1 MGLVSPEE
9 HQTWIHAERD
19 PGLGSAWDWA
29 PGLGLKAALWRRD
42 ESDALISLRCSDR
55 LAA

>member
-9 HQTWIHAERD
+9 HQTCIHAERD
-19 PGLGSAWDWA
+19 PGLGGAWDWA
-29 PGLGLKAALWRRD
+29 PCLGLRTALWHRN